1 LNCLEFRRAVGAD
14 PSRLSADTIAH
25 RESCATCAKYAQE
38 MLRLD
43 GLIKKALEVPVPQT
57 RDMTREFSTS
67 AAPAPRRNWY
77 AMAASVLLVVG
88 AGIGVTLL
96 GGKSQTAYAQ
106 EIVAHLNHEPHA
118 MTVTEKRVSDE
129 LLRSTLA
136 AKGLRLTE
144 SLGEVSYVQNCWVRK
159 SFVPHVVVQTAK
171 GPVTVIVFPSDD
183 LAGPEQ
189 FDEGDYHGQ
198 ILPLGKGSVAVI
210 ANDAALIDDVVTKVR
225 TAIAWD
231 K

>member
-1 LNCLEFRRAVGAD
+1 MNCLEFRRAVGAD
-14 PSRLSADTIAH
+14 PSRLTADAIAH

-38 MLRLD
+38 MQRLD

-57 RDMTREFSTS
+57 REFAATA

-88 AGIGVTLL
+88 AGIGLTLL

-171 GPVTVIVFPSDD
+171 GPVTVIVFPSDQ
-183 LAGPEQ
+183 LASPEQ
-189 FDEGDYHGQ
+189 FDEGNYHGQ

-231 K
+231 Q